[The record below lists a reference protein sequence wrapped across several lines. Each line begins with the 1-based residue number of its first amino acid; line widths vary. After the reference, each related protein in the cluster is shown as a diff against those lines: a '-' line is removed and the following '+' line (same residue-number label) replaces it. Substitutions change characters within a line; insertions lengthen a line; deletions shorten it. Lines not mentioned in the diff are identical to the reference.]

1 MTALPTM
8 LHGSFTITRTYKH
21 APAKVFAAHADQS
34 VKRRWFAEGS
44 GFIVDSY
51 DLDFRVRGRESCRY
65 RPEGGPPM
73 TMDAVYYEIIE
84 NRRIVVAYD
93 MTMAGDILSLSIA
106 STEFEADGAGTKLTF
121 TEHGMY
127 FGPAADLAGRE
138 EGTRD
143 LYERLAAELAR

>member
-1 MTALPTM
+1 MNALPTM
-8 LHGSFTITRTYKH
+8 LHGSFTITRSYKH
-21 APAKVFAAHADQS
+21 APEKVFAAHADQS

-51 DLDFRVRGRESCRY
+51 DLDFRVRGSESCRY

-93 MTMAGDILSLSIA
+93 MTMAGEILSLSIS
-106 STEFEADGAGTKLTF
+106 STELEPDGAGTKLTF

-127 FGPAADLAGRE
+127 FGLAADLQGRE

-143 LYERLAAELAR
+143 LYERLAGELAR